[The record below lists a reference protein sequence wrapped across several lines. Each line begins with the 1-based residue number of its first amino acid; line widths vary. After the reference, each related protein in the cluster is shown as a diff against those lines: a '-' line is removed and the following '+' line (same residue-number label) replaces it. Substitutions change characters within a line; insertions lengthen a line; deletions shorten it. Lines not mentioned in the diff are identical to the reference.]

1 MTHDAWMQM
10 LRVRVPLAASF
21 AAFVGTAP
29 IGVAHEIELASI
41 EQARAVL
48 GTRDD
53 FVARLSP
60 FDRAARLESGADVS
74 EEEYLA
80 FARAAGREWSNDER
94 VRLMAAF
101 AAIEPKL
108 EELLPELDAAIL
120 LVKTSGDEE
129 GGAGYTRGSAVM
141 LPQAHEEELALQ
153 HLLAHEIFHVASRNH
168 PDLKRALYQ
177 AIGFEECGELV
188 LPPPLAARK
197 MTNPDA
203 PVNEHCIE
211 LTLDGASVW
220 GMPIL
225 LSREERFDP
234 DAGRAFFE
242 YLTLSMLLVD
252 RTGGVAR
259 PLERDGAPA
268 LLPFN
273 RVGGL
278 GEQIGHNT
286 NYVIHAEEILAS
298 NFELLVLGAQGAPSP
313 EVLERIRVELTRAA
327 ARR

>member
-1 MTHDAWMQM
+1 MTDSGSTRTSRALSSVAAW
-10 LRVRVPLAASF
+10 LTAVL
-21 AAFVGTAP
+21 GTAP
-29 IGVAHEIELASI
+29 IAAAHEIELASI
-41 EQARAVL
+41 DQARAVL

-74 EEEYLA
+74 EDEYLA

-94 VRLMAAF
+94 ARLTAAF

-108 EELLPELDAAIL
+108 EELLPELDGPIL
-120 LVKTSGDEE
+120 IVKTSGEEE
-129 GGAGYTRGSAVM
+129 GGAGYTRGNAVM
-141 LPQAHEEELALQ
+141 LPQAHEEELTLQ
-153 HLLAHEIFHVASRNH
+153 HLLAHEIFHVASRNN

-188 LPPPLAARK
+188 LPPSLAARK

-211 LTLDGASVW
+211 LTVDGASVW

-225 LSREERFDP
+225 LSREDRFDP
-234 DAGRAFFE
+234 AAGRAFFE

-252 RTGGVAR
+252 RSGGGAR
-259 PLERDGAPA
+259 PLERDGAPV
-268 LLPFN
+268 LVPFN

-298 NFELLVLGAQGAPSP
+298 NFELLILGEQGAPSP
-313 EVLERIRVELTRAA
+313 EVLERIRAELARAVA
-327 ARR
+327 GR